1 MKKILIAIT
10 ALLLMLVGVSGAHA
24 TPPPFEG
31 VEKYTPT
38 YEATC
43 EAATFS
49 HPAIKTGL
57 GVANVYGVRYGASQ
71 AEAQLK
77 PFLPYTPGEV
87 VTYTFKQP
95 YVDNTYYFEVKVGFD
110 GVNLKQQIGQTR
122 GTSTACIYVTPDPIP
137 VPSAL
142 APPTPPAVI
151 ETASSGMDSWKII
164 VGVAIVVGIATA
176 AGFMI
181 YGILGSGRE
190 RRKE

>member
-1 MKKILIAIT
+1 MKKILIAVT
-10 ALLLMLVGVSGAHA
+10 ALLLMLVGVPGAHA

-71 AEAQLK
+71 TEAQLK
-77 PFLPYTPGEV
+77 PFLPYTPGET
-87 VTYTFKQP
+87 VTYTFEQP

-142 APPTPPAVI
+142 APPTTPAAI
-151 ETASSGMDSWKII
+151 ETASADVSGWPNIW
-164 VGVAIVVGIATA
+164 GVAIAGGIVIA

-181 YGILGSGRE
+181 GILGSGRE